1 MGKVYGLCPLELRPG
16 IEPAEFEQFAR
27 QSLRQWPSLPG
38 WRFALL
44 KGDHGDH
51 EGSYQLLVEID
62 SPEARDRV
70 QPVDG
75 PVEEGQC
82 WFAMATPFLEQ
93 WRHYTTTAPG
103 LDGGYTDYHD
113 IST

>member
-1 MGKVYGLCPLELRPG
+1 MGKVYELCPLELRPG
-16 IEPAEFEQFAR
+16 IEPAAFEQFAR
-27 QSLRQWPSLPG
+27 QSLQQWPSLPG

-62 SPEARDRV
+62 SLEARDRV

-75 PVEEGQC
+75 PVEEGQR
-82 WFAMATPFLEQ
+82 WFATATPLLEQ